1 METKRKLLYIAGAV
15 LIVLVVALGL
25 LTACTSEALVAYE
38 APAVGTAPASYTL
51 TVQATK
57 GEAVTSR
64 ALSLDSGVLNAS
76 WTKDDVVMVYDAD
89 GAELG
94 SLTAASSGV
103 ETMLEGTLT
112 TLPANGD
119 VLTLKFLSPEYA
131 NQGGTLEYIAANCD
145 YATASVTVLGI
156 DGTVVTTTGAVFEN
170 QQSIV
175 KFTLQDNEGT
185 TITATDMIVV
195 ADGNTY
201 SIHTTLATSEFFVA
215 LPALSGKTISMAAS
229 NGTDNY
235 IFDRK
240 NATIESGKYYT
251 LTMQMDKLVGNL
263 VNLSTLTDEY
273 VAQNGDI
280 LMGTIDHTKKIT
292 IAAGASIT
300 LYNASINADG
310 DISNATEWAG
320 ITCLGDATITL
331 VGENVVKGC
340 NYGRCG
346 IQAGTLTIDGTGSLT
361 STGGYGA
368 AGIGSGWNDSCG
380 AISIIGGNITST
392 GGEGAAGI
400 GNGWS
405 GNCGAISISG
415 GNITATG
422 GKEGPGI
429 GSGNAG
435 RCGDISII
443 GGNITATGGEK
454 AAGIGSGWSGNCVA
468 IRISGGDIT
477 ATGGEKAAG
486 IGSGYKASC
495 GNITINGTASGTAK
509 RGENSL
515 CDIGAGVEG
524 TCGTV
529 RVLNNT
535 ISGGHLVDFSMLFG
549 DYEAQDGDMLTGTID
564 NTKMISIAAGASI
577 TLNNVSINAG
587 RTLSDDTPWAGITCL
602 GNATITLVGRN
613 VVNECANHF
622 PGIQAGPA
630 NTTLTIDGTGSLTAT
645 GGQNAAGIGSG
656 KKGSCGVISISGGNI
671 TATGGIFA
679 AGIGSGDSATCGN
692 ISITGGTITATG
704 GMCGAGIG
712 SGDHGSCGDISI
724 SGGNITAT
732 GGGNAAGIGSG
743 SVGSCGS
750 ISISGTA
757 SGSATRGTGNQYD
770 IGPGSGSTCG
780 TVIVESNNFSGSYYV
795 APTPCTFTLKFYEIY
810 NESESGVMIQPVD
823 GYNAKAGTIKVT
835 VNGVVYTSTGTYNNN
850 DTVTINLPTGTDMTL
865 TITAPNAEYWDHD
878 MSGGGYP
885 KADFSATMSNVTI
898 TEGSENNLG
907 TVNLVKQLQP

>member
-1 METKRKLLYIAGAV
+1 METKRKLYIAAAI
-15 LIVLVVALGL
+15 LMVLVVALGL

-156 DGTVVTTTGAVFEN
+156 DGTDVTTTGADFEN

-185 TITATDMIVV
+185 TISATDMIVV

-201 SIHTTLATSEFFVA
+201 SIHTTPAASEFFVA

-292 IAAGASIT
+292 IEDGASIT

-429 GSGNAG
+429 GSGNGG
-435 RCGDISII
+435 RCVDISII

-454 AAGIGSGWSGNCVA
+454 AAGIGSGWSGNCGA
-468 IRISGGDIT
+468 ISISGGDIT

-549 DYEAQDGDMLTGTID
+549 DYEAQDGYMLTGTID
-564 NTKMISIAAGASI
+564 NTIKISIAAGASI
-577 TLNNVSINAG
+577 TLNNVSINASG
-587 RTLSDDTPWAGITCL
+587 TQSDDTDWAGITCL
-602 GNATITLVGRN
+602 GNATITLVGTN
-613 VVNECANHF
+613 VVNACAVLF
-622 PGIQAGPA
+622 PGIQAGGA
-630 NTTLTIDGTGSLTAT
+630 GTTLTINGTGSLTAT
-645 GGQNAAGIGSG
+645 GGYGAAGIGNG
-656 KKGSCGVISISGGNI
+656 YGG
-671 TATGGIFA
+671 
-679 AGIGSGDSATCGN
+679 TCGN
-692 ISITGGTITATG
+692 ISITGGEIIAKG
-704 GMCGAGIG
+704 GVYAAGIG
-712 SGDHGSCGDISI
+712 SGDHGSCGNISI

-743 SVGSCGS
+743 QNGECGDITIGS
-750 ISISGTA
+750 A
-757 SGSATRGTGNQYD
+757 VLGSATRGTGNQYD

-810 NESESGVMIQPVD
+810 NESESGVMIQPVG

-835 VNGVVYTSTGTYNNN
+835 VNDVVYTSTGTYRNN
-850 DTVTINLPTGTDMTL
+850 DTVTINLPTMTDMTL
-865 TITAPNAEYWDHD
+865 TITAPNAEYWDQD